1 MSIATPLSPSQLAAL
16 RALLMQRREALRS
29 QLAAHRHG
37 QTAADHAHDVL
48 TQDGDDAAQRLPE
61 RDIAAALTAL
71 EERELNLIDTALLR
85 MDDGSYGVCV
95 DCGVD
100 IAYERLTVEPWA
112 VRCIACAT
120 AAEKRG

>member
-1 MSIATPLSPSQLAAL
+1 MSMDTPLSPGQLAAL
-16 RALLMQRREALRS
+16 RAQLAQRREALRR

-37 QTAADHAHDVL
+37 QTAAERAHDVL

-61 RDIAAALTAL
+61 RDIAAALTAH
-71 EERELNLIDTALLR
+71 EQRELGLIDTALLR

-100 IAYERLTVEPWA
+100 IAFERLTVEPWA
-112 VRCIACAT
+112 VRCITCAT